1 MALANQAL
9 TVGVNTYVALA
20 DAQTYTTNVGSGV
33 TLSEGDLRRG
43 FAYVESY
50 RDKFQGTKTRRIDI
64 TTMQPIGDE
73 EYINDPQWPR
83 TGACLDGIPIPSTTV
98 PRLICDAQIEAA
110 IQFAGGN
117 DPLQTSEN
125 QVLVRERYGDVEFQY
140 SDRGGTPPAQ
150 AVVLRRVEDILAPVL
165 EYTSGSQPILR
176 R

>member
-1 MALANQAL
+1 MALTNQAL

-20 DAQTYTTNVGSGV
+20 DAQTYTTNVGSGA

-50 RDKFQGTKTRRIDI
+50 RDRFQGKKTRPTSPPI
-64 TTMQPIGDE
+64 TDE
-73 EYINDPQWPR
+73 EYINLPQWPR
-83 TGACLDGIPIPSTTV
+83 TGACLDDIAIPSTTV

-150 AVVLRRVEDILAPVL
+150 AVVFRRVEDILSPVL
-165 EYTSGSQPILR
+165 EYSSSKQPILR